1 MSSKFENQH
10 PRGKDGEFVA
20 KPVQIPTPSQI
31 ASRVKA
37 EHLTVKTYDTAAYDA
52 AFESYEKARKEAE
65 EALAAEAEDM

>member
-20 KPVQIPTPSQI
+20 KPVKVPTPSQI

-37 EHLTVKTYDTAAYDA
+37 EHLAVKTYDTAAYDA
-52 AFESYEKARKEAE
+52 AFEAYEKARKEAE
-65 EALAAEAEDM
+65 EALSAEADNV